1 MEKHCFTADIEHE
14 DQRIDR
20 YLTEM
25 LPEQSRSFFQK
36 LIRDGFVMVNHIIV
50 KVNYRLKTG
59 DIIEID
65 IPDAVPTEIV
75 PENIPLD
82 ILYEDDDLLI
92 VNKPK
97 GMVVHPAVGHS
108 TGTLVNAIMY
118 HCQGNLSGINGEIRP
133 GIVHRID
140 KDTTGSL
147 IICKND
153 EAHRNIAEQIKEHS
167 VTRRYVGV
175 VAGTFSEESGTVEGA
190 IGRHPNDRKRMTI
203 NEKNG
208 KPAVTHYKVLERFG
222 AYTFIECQLET
233 GRTHQIRVH
242 MASIGHPLVGDITYG
257 PAKCPFKHLQ
267 GQCLHAMVL
276 GFVHPRTNE
285 YIEFSAPLPEYFTD
299 LLENLRK

>member
-36 LIRDGFVMVNHIIV
+36 LIRDGFVIVNHIIV

-59 DIIEID
+59 DVIEID

-153 EAHRNIAEQIKEHS
+153 EAHRNIAEQIKEHT
-167 VTRRYVGV
+167 VTRRYRGIVCGIV
-175 VAGTFSEESGTVEGA
+175 KEDEGTIEGA
-190 IGRHPNDRKRMTI
+190 IGRHPTQRKKMAI

-208 KPAVTHYKVLERFG
+208 KPAITHYKVLQRF
-222 AYTFIECQLET
+222 AKYTYMEFCLET

-242 MASIGHPLVGDITYG
+242 MASIGHPLLGDEVYSNR
-257 PAKCPFKHLQ
+257 KSPFKLQ
-267 GQCLHAMVL
+267 GQTLHAKTL
-276 GFVHPRTNE
+276 GFIHPTTGE
-285 YIEFSAPLPEYFTD
+285 YLEIDAPMPEYFEH
-299 LLENLRK
+299 LLTVLEK